1 MSDPQQNK
9 DEAVEETFISHL
21 VELRDRII
29 RAGVSVIV
37 VFIGL
42 VYWAPDI
49 FKLLARPLMQN
60 LPKDGKMIVTDVTGS
75 FFVPMKVTMLVAF
88 VIALPFVLYQI
99 WAFVAPGLYQHEKK
113 LVAPLVGSSYTLF
126 LCGMAFAYF
135 VVFPTIFRVMAHYNA
150 PLGAEMTTD
159 IDNYLSFVLT
169 MFIAFGVTFEVPIV
183 VVLLAR
189 MGVVSIKKL
198 KEIRPYVI
206 VGAFV
211 ISAVVTPPDVF
222 SQLILAIPLIV
233 LYEAGIIAA
242 RIDRRQGWREEAGR
256 RGGCGVGFVRR
267 HEQSKK
273 GSFARS
279 VPLAFCSCA
288 NRCASTLSLVALTLI
303 ALVVLGQLR
312 RARLG
317 RTLADRHVHV
327 QFLVLAHQVDLHRRP
342 RLDLRDDVQQA
353 RGVGDRVVVDADED
367 VARLDARLVGRSAL
381 QHARDDRARFL
392 RQART
397 IPRSP
402 ASRPAARRRSSRA
415 SPCPS

>member
-1 MSDPQQNK
+1 MSDPQNQN
-9 DEAVEETFISHL
+9 EGTEETFISHL

-29 RAGVSVIV
+29 RAGISVIV
-37 VFIGL
+37 VFVGL

-49 FKLLARPLMQN
+49 FRLLARPLMNN

-88 VIALPFVLYQI
+88 VIALPIVLYQI

-113 LVAPLVGSSYTLF
+113 LVGPLVGSSYTLF

-183 VVLLAR
+183 VVLLVR
-189 MGVVSIKKL
+189 MNVLTIKKL

-242 RIDRRQGWREEAGR
+242 RL
-256 RGGCGVGFVRR
+256 FV
-267 HEQSKK
+267 SKPVAAPENE
-273 GSFARS
+273 GNA
-279 VPLAFCSCA
+279 
-288 NRCASTLSLVALTLI
+288 AS
-303 ALVVLGQLR
+303 
-312 RARLG
+312 
-317 RTLADRHVHV
+317 
-327 QFLVLAHQVDLHRRP
+327 
-342 RLDLRDDVQQA
+342 
-353 RGVGDRVVVDADED
+353 
-367 VARLDARLVGRSAL
+367 
-381 QHARDDRARFL
+381 
-392 RQART
+392 
-397 IPRSP
+397 
-402 ASRPAARRRSSRA
+402 
-415 SPCPS
+415 

>member
-1 MSDPQQNK
+1 MSDPQQTQ
-9 DEAVEETFISHL
+9 DEGTEETFISHL

-29 RAGVSVIV
+29 RAGLAVIV
-37 VFIGL
+37 VFVGL

-49 FKLLARPLMQN
+49 FRLLARPLMQN

-88 VIALPFVLYQI
+88 VIALPIVLYQI

-113 LVAPLVGSSYTLF
+113 LVGPLVGSSYTLF

-183 VVLLAR
+183 VVLLVR
-189 MGVVSIKKL
+189 MNVLTIRKL

-211 ISAVVTPPDVF
+211 VSAVVTPPDVF

-242 RIDRRQGWREEAGR
+242 RLI
-256 RGGCGVGFVRR
+256 VGK
-267 HEQSKK
+267 QP
-273 GSFARS
+273 A
-279 VPLAFCSCA
+279 
-288 NRCASTLSLVALTLI
+288 
-303 ALVVLGQLR
+303 VV
-312 RARLG
+312 
-317 RTLADRHVHV
+317 
-327 QFLVLAHQVDLHRRP
+327 
-342 RLDLRDDVQQA
+342 
-353 RGVGDRVVVDADED
+353 ED
-367 VARLDARLVGRSAL
+367 
-381 QHARDDRARFL
+381 
-392 RQART
+392 
-397 IPRSP
+397 
-402 ASRPAARRRSSRA
+402 A
-415 SPCPS
+415 SPPN

>member
-1 MSDPQQNK
+1 MSDPQQNQ
-9 DEAVEETFISHL
+9 DEGTEETFISHL

-29 RAGVSVIV
+29 RAGLAVIV

-49 FKLLARPLMQN
+49 FRLLARPLMQN

-88 VIALPFVLYQI
+88 VIALPVVLYQI

-113 LVAPLVGSSYTLF
+113 LVVPLVASSYTLF

-169 MFIAFGVTFEVPIV
+169 MFLAFGVTFEVPIV
-183 VVLLAR
+183 VVLLVR
-189 MGVVSIKKL
+189 MNVVTIKKL

-222 SQLILAIPLIV
+222 SQLILAVPLIV

-242 RIDRRQGWREEAGR
+242 RL
-256 RGGCGVGFVRR
+256 FV
-267 HEQSKK
+267 SK
-273 GSFARS
+273 
-279 VPLAFCSCA
+279 
-288 NRCASTLSLVALTLI
+288 
-303 ALVVLGQLR
+303 
-312 RARLG
+312 
-317 RTLADRHVHV
+317 
-327 QFLVLAHQVDLHRRP
+327 
-342 RLDLRDDVQQA
+342 
-353 RGVGDRVVVDADED
+353 
-367 VARLDARLVGRSAL
+367 
-381 QHARDDRARFL
+381 
-392 RQART
+392 
-397 IPRSP
+397 
-402 ASRPAARRRSSRA
+402 RPAVIEDA
-415 SPCPS
+415 SPPSS